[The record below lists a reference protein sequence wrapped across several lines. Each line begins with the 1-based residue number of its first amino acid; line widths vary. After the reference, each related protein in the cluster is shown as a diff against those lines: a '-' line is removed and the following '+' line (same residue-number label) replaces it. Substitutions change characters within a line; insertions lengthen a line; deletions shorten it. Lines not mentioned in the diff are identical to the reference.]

1 MNEMNEIKDEKI
13 SQGVKGEKYDPIN
26 KFHYRDEGDD
36 MVSVRNGEM
45 TRWMNKKRPLIMGYY
60 EGEDLDNKEHI
71 WTEFETLLESVVIGQ
86 LDMFGQTHRMDK
98 DDVIDIVHKVYNKN
112 GWDKIYG
119 YEKVEGKEYE

>member
-1 MNEMNEIKDEKI
+1 M
-13 SQGVKGEKYDPIN
+13 KGEKYDPIN

-45 TRWMNKKRPLIMGYY
+45 TRWMNKKQPLIMGYY